1 MAAPEPPRRW
11 PDVDDDLARYLSGEV
26 VAALGDV
33 LGDQLAA
40 VVLHGSLVFGDWRR
54 PVSDIDLLV
63 LTHDPVPVDH
73 RPAVARAVLDL
84 SDRRP
89 VPGPLELSV
98 LSAAAAAA
106 PRHPVRYEVHASEM
120 HREAILAGRPGPTLG
135 GLDADLCAHLAVARA
150 HGVSLVGPP
159 PTDLIGEVTH
169 GDLLDS
175 VQADLDEVL
184 STGLFEPR
192 PVYGVL
198 SACRA
203 LATILGRPGTLLSKE
218 QAGAWG
224 LERLP
229 AAHRPLVEWALAARR
244 GEVEGDAPFDYEARV
259 RFRTFVVGAGVRRR
273 HGRRVPGLP

>member
-1 MAAPEPPRRW
+1 MATEPPRRW

-26 VAALGDV
+26 VAACGDLLGDRLVAV
-33 LGDQLAA
+33 L
-40 VVLHGSLVFGDWRR
+40 LHGSLVFGDWRR
-54 PVSDIDLLV
+54 SVSDLDLLIV
-63 LTHDPVPVDH
+63 TTDPVREAD
-73 RPAVARAVLDL
+73 RPALARSLLEL

-89 VPGPLELSV
+89 TPGPLEVSV
-98 LSAAAAAA
+98 LTRGAVAA
-106 PRHPVRYEVHASEM
+106 PHHPVRYEVHVGDE
-120 HREAILAGRPGPTLG
+120 HREEIVDGRPGPILG
-135 GLDADLCAHLAVARA
+135 GLDADLCAHLAVARS
-150 HGVSLVGPP
+150 HGVALAGPP
-159 PTDLIGEVTH
+159 PSELVGEVAH
-169 GDLLDS
+169 ADLLES

-184 STGLFEPR
+184 SVGLFEPR

-218 QAGAWG
+218 QAGEWG

-229 AAHRPLVEWALAARR
+229 AEHRPLVEWALAARR

-273 HGRRVPGLP
+273 HGRRVPGFP